1 MRTIADSFRDE
12 GFALGLAEGIAEG
25 QAEDRRLLVDIL
37 VEDLEER
44 FGTLPQGLAERIR
57 CLPDMTSLIA
67 VQRALRKAASID
79 DCVRIAAGN
88 D

>member
-1 MRTIADSFRDE
+1 MRTIADSFREE
-12 GFALGLAEGIAEG
+12 GLARGLAEGRSFLA
-25 QAEDRRLLVDIL
+25 DMV

-44 FGTLPQGLAERIR
+44 FGTLPLGLAERIH
-57 CLPDMTSLIA
+57 CLPDMVSLKA

-88 D
+88 DWN